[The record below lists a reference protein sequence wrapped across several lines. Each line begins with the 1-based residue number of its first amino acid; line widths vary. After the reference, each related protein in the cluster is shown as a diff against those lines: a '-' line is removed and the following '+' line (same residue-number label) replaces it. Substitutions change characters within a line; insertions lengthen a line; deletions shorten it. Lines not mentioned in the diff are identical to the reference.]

1 MFASL
6 AYLLY
11 LWFSLLE
18 FSPSGRIWGSL
29 IRCQGFCWRAQFT
42 NTWDVTGETEKNN
55 LENRGVESQWEKDKE
70 RRMESDKESGRKTAK
85 KTRERERKGKR
96 ERKRG
101 GRGELRREKGREE
114 NELEK
119 QPGTSH
125 HPVCSSFS
133 YSGAELVVAGRLCH
147 GASTSPRPPGGPSAG
162 APFQVAASLLPI
174 ETGPFP
180 WWVMEITVIPKKFQI
195 NAKPSNTCVTWW
207 NLTPRKDSK
216 SLYDNFRFPLLF
228 FPRGK
233 LILCVK
239 SF

>member
-1 MFASL
+1 M
-6 AYLLY
+6 
-11 LWFSLLE
+11 
-18 FSPSGRIWGSL
+18 RK
-29 IRCQGFCWRAQFT
+29 RQG
-42 NTWDVTGETEKNN
+42 EKN
-55 LENRGVESQWEKDKE
+55 GVRQGEWKKDGKKDKGERKKREERKKRRWE
-70 RRMESDKESGRKTAK
+70 RRIKE
-85 KTRERERKGKR
+85 RERERR
-96 ERKRG
+96 EW
-101 GRGELRREKGREE
+101 
-114 NELEK
+114 EK

-147 GASTSPRPPGGPSAG
+147 GASTSPRPPGGLSAG

-174 ETGPFP
+174 ETGPIP
-180 WWVMEITVIPKKFQI
+180 WWVMEIRVIPRKFQI
-195 NAKPSNTCVTWW
+195 DAKPSNICVTWW

-216 SLYDNFRFPLLF
+216 SLSDNFRFPLLF